1 MMKHIIGYIQK
12 ILSWGYFDHPPM
24 VSITTKLG
32 DIISHSTLGIRI
44 ISILM
49 GTSVLIGILKL
60 IDNTKNNINPFFF
73 IISFPLISSHIAGFL
88 TLPDASLCFF
98 FILFLFAYKKY
109 LLNES
114 KVNVIVLSLTI
125 AFMIYSKYHA
135 FLIIA
140 ITVLSN
146 INLLYRKSFWIV
158 TFLTLII
165 LSPHIFGNLKIVSQ
179 V

>member
-1 MMKHIIGYIQK
+1 MFFQATFTNLHYDEAYYWIYSK

-98 FILFLFAYKKY
+98 Y
-109 LLNES
+109 
-114 KVNVIVLSLTI
+114 TI
-125 AFMIYSKYHA
+125 F
-135 FLIIA
+135 FC
-140 ITVLSN
+140 V
-146 INLLYRKSFWIV
+146 
-158 TFLTLII
+158 
-165 LSPHIFGNLKIVSQ
+165 
-179 V
+179 